1 MVALLLYS
9 LRYAKISITSKA
21 NILLKHGFIEYSLR
35 IIFRNNALKRNAAV
49 YADVER
55 TKYVSTYPCRES
67 SSKCVTQMRKHFFPK
82 GNYSIAERNLNANR
96 QYVLTFIDCLTKTT
110 EEVEKMRF
118 STRGKAGKWGA
129 EVKLFVF
136 YWLL

>member
-1 MVALLLYS
+1 MVKCNTPKYFNQIDWIYENHTQFRMVALLLYS

-67 SSKCVTQMRKHFFPK
+67 SSKCVTQMRKTPIF
-82 GNYSIAERNLNANR
+82 
-96 QYVLTFIDCLTKTT
+96 
-110 EEVEKMRF
+110 
-118 STRGKAGKWGA
+118 
-129 EVKLFVF
+129 
-136 YWLL
+136 